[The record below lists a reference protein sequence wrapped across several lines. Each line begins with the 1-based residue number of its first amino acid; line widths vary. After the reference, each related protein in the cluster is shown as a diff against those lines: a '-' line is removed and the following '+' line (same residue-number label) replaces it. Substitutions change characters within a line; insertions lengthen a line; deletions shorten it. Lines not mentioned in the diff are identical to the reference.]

1 YPIMKSLPTW
11 ADNDVSS
18 KASVEKYYKK
28 NEKILDDMERG
39 ILNATKKIKI
49 YNDIKENIKSYRK
62 KLEDNISLTK
72 TISTT
77 QWYVTKTGG

>member
-1 YPIMKSLPTW
+1 
-11 ADNDVSS
+11 
-18 KASVEKYYKK
+18 
-28 NEKILDDMERG
+28 EKILDDMERG

-77 QWYVTKTGG
+77 QWYVTKTGGVELIDSYLTFYLA